1 MPVTGT
7 ARVTFAPAV
16 AYEYHVLGHSDH
28 SQGAHE
34 LREEL
39 NQLGREGWLLITDY
53 EEKLI
58 LARPLASP
66 RQAVSGR
73 VTVEAASP
81 DQQGEPPMPQL
92 TVDSAG
98 NAKFQFDDD
107 HDDIVGP
114 PQGDGSGIVVTF
126 SSDNPSVASLANPVG
141 VAGTDANGL
150 PQFLAPLTFGVD
162 GTFNLSAEVTN
173 ESGAPLVDDDG
184 TTAFVQAPA
193 VAVPVAGG
201 QATTGTTSESAS

>member
-1 MPVTGT
+1 
-7 ARVTFAPAV
+7 
-16 AYEYHVLGHSDH
+16 
-28 SQGAHE
+28 
-34 LREEL
+34 
-39 NQLGREGWLLITDY
+39 
-53 EEKLI
+53 
-58 LARPLASP
+58 
-66 RQAVSGR
+66 
-73 VTVEAASP
+73 
-81 DQQGEPPMPQL
+81 MPQL

-107 HDDIVGP
+107 HGDIVGP

-150 PQFLAPLTFGVD
+150 PQFTAPLTFGVD

-173 ESGAPLVDDDG
+173 ESGAALVDDDG
-184 TTAFVQAPA
+184 TTAFVQAPP

-201 QATTGTTSESAS
+201 QATTGTVSED